1 MKNSKFMKATVML
14 FTMILLIGSTF
25 AENITWEHKGNN
37 GGPLSRGKTNAD
49 WDNHETS
56 VQAYIYMDVLD
67 DAGNDAAYLSVVV
80 NRSYYG
86 RFQRPNG
93 QVIDAVQ
100 YSGSACVYTGNWQ
113 GRAKVRV
120 KVPRVPEA
128 EDTGIDQRERN
139 IGGAGNSSSLSAY
152 KSCKR
157 DKGGIN
163 VNGNRNVTASA
174 RVWQGGINANI
185 KLHVSE
191 F

>member
-1 MKNSKFMKATVML
+1 MKDSKFMKATAML

-67 DAGNDAAYLSVVV
+67 DAGNDAAYLSVTV
-80 NRSYYG
+80 NRFHYG
-86 RFQRPNG
+86 RWEWKKGN
-93 QVIDAVQ
+93 VIDAVQ
-100 YSGSACVYTGNWQ
+100 YSGSACVYTGNWE

-120 KVPRVPEA
+120 QVPRTLGGAPA
-128 EDTGIDQRERN
+128 IDQRERN
-139 IGGAGNSSSLSAY
+139 IGGAGNPSSLSAY

-157 DKGGIN
+157 SKDGIN

-174 RVWQGGINANI
+174 RVTQGGINANI